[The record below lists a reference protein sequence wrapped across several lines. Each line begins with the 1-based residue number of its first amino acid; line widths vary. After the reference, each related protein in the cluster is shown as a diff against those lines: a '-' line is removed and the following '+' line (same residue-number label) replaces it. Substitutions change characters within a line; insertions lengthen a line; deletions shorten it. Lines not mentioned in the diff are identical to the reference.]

1 MSDIY
6 TDSDFPTVLANAQD
20 IIANFTGYDGPVSV
34 SLGEFDLYMKTVVV
48 SAIIFGTRIGLS
60 ALAFPVTYMITKNRK
75 SPIFILNMSCLAVL
89 FLQSCLYAVTL
100 TKGYNTIS
108 YTFSG
113 NPDLHKSASNIS
125 VVSNLFSVLLIIL
138 VELSFS
144 YQVYIIFESPQ
155 KNMRRLGYGATTI
168 SVALGITTV
177 VFYFIFMVY
186 SNLSFY
192 NNNVNVPGYL
202 ANTPLILFVTSSCV
216 ICVMLLCKLA
226 FAIRK
231 RRYLGLKQFNLFH
244 ILFIMAFQTMVIPT
258 ILILISFNGF
268 SETDQYSSQA
278 FSALGTALISLSLP
292 LTTMW
297 ANSSISDSTPTSTS
311 NLYSPAYTSS
321 SEDNKTLATSLTNY
335 YPKASFD
342 DYNVGSPEK
351 ETLDDF
357 TIQPTP
363 ATQDDQRFWKEVE
376 MYTKDLDRNSDIGA
390 ISEESIHANSHES
403 SSKV

>member
-1 MSDIY
+1 MSDSFP
-6 TDSDFPTVLANAQD
+6 DSEFLQLPANAQD

-34 SLGEFDLYMKTVVV
+34 SFGDFDLYMKTVVV
-48 SAIIFGTRIGLS
+48 SAVIFGTRIGLA
-60 ALAFPVTYMITKNRK
+60 ALAFPVTYMITKNKK

-113 NPDLHKSASNIS
+113 YPDIYKSASNIS
-125 VVSNLFSVLLIIL
+125 VVSNVFSVLLIIL

-155 KNMRRLGYGATTI
+155 KNMRRLGYAATFI
-168 SVALGITTV
+168 SVALGIATV
-177 VFYFIFMVY
+177 VLYFIFMVY

-192 NNNVNVPGYL
+192 NYKKTVPGYL

-226 FAIRK
+226 FAISK

-278 FSALGTALISLSLP
+278 FSALGTALVALSLP

-297 ANSSISDSTPTSTS
+297 ANSSILDSTPTSTS

-321 SEDNKTLATSLTNY
+321 SEDNKTIVTSPTDY
-335 YPKASFD
+335 YHKASFE
-342 DYNVGSPEK
+342 DYNTGSHEK

-376 MYTKDLDRNSDIGA
+376 MYTKDLDRNSNIDSIA
-390 ISEESIHANSHES
+390 EESLHLKSHES
-403 SSKV
+403 SSKL